1 MRLSVAKLRSLLGEV
16 GKVNLAAGKTPI
28 HDMPAIARELGV
40 AHAWIKRDDL
50 TGVGPGGNKVR
61 NLEYIMKQAKDQ
73 GANIIIASGPV
84 QSNLCTATACARRKM
99 GMDCVL
105 VQNGPNEPGSVG
117 NRLLNRISGADIVYL
132 GDVTS
137 TVRNAHMQ
145 DVKRDLEASGM
156 KPFVVENGASTG
168 YGALGYVDAVCEIL
182 EQSGELVVPIRTIFV
197 PAGNGGVAA
206 GTVYGN
212 YLLGL
217 PFKVVVISTEY
228 AEADLKV
235 EMMKIIREA
244 EAILGVEFKSSLDD
258 VCLITDDYCGGGWSI
273 NTPESEEAV
282 YHLAQKEGIFLENVY
297 TSKTFVGYCDLIKKG
312 LVPSEGN
319 LFLHSGG
326 FGSLFAQY
334 L

>member
-1 MRLSVAKLRSLLGEV
+1 ME
-16 GKVNLAAGKTPI
+16 
-28 HDMPAIARELGV
+28 
-40 AHAWIKRDDL
+40 
-50 TGVGPGGNKVR
+50 
-61 NLEYIMKQAKDQ
+61 
-73 GANIIIASGPV
+73 
-84 QSNLCTATACARRKM
+84 
-99 GMDCVL
+99 
-105 VQNGPNEPGSVG
+105 
-117 NRLLNRISGADIVYL
+117 
-132 GDVTS
+132 
-137 TVRNAHMQ
+137 
-145 DVKRDLEASGM
+145 
-156 KPFVVENGASTG
+156 
-168 YGALGYVDAVCEIL
+168 
-182 EQSGELVVPIRTIFV
+182 PIRTIFV

-312 LVPSEGN
+312 RLWLAVCPVSIRSSDRLPQASAEAIFSASTN
-319 LFLHSGG
+319 ADAISVHIDL
-326 FGSLFAQY
+326 SL
-334 L
+334 